1 MKSKL
6 KTWLHQSNLF
16 NYNSWFL
23 QISKHLLYLSIFRL
37 ISYKNQYSFV
47 GFEPKTPLL
56 SLNLPLNVVSKVKR
70 RQSRHGSKTLLIRH
84 CCTTQTNTET
94 MFYVRV

>member
-1 MKSKL
+1 M
-6 KTWLHQSNLF
+6 WHQQSNLF

-47 GFEPKTPLL
+47 GFKPKTPLP
-56 SLNLPLNVVSKVKR
+56 SLNLPLNVVSEVKR
-70 RQSRHGSKTLLIRH
+70 RQSRHGSKIVNKTLLYYSNQYRNH
-84 CCTTQTNTET
+84 VLC
-94 MFYVRV
+94 